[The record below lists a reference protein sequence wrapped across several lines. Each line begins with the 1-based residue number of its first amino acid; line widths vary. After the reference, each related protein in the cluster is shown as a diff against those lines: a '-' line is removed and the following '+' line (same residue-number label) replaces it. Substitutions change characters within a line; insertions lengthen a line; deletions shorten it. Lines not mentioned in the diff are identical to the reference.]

1 MIDGVCAIGIFR
13 VRRLIR
19 LVVVYINNIARYGLN
34 ESLGIVGIAYF
45 LTVRVGNEGYPV
57 CPVSRTDPGLTLGT
71 FKECIREEIETIT
84 VDFRE
89 HHEFLFIFFS

>member
-1 MIDGVCAIGIFR
+1 
-13 VRRLIR
+13 
-19 LVVVYINNIARYGLN
+19 
-34 ESLGIVGIAYF
+34 
-45 LTVRVGNEGYPV
+45 
-57 CPVSRTDPGLTLGT
+57 VSRTDPGLTLGT